1 MTDAGDDPFGA
12 PLAAEARGRSMM
24 DDAAARILDAV
35 ERQAGPWVEGT
46 VRSVIDAWGRL
57 DAAARDGALVQAR
70 AAGAAAA
77 SRVADELRHLFALDP
92 AAQRS
97 TPLAVVR
104 SLSVEATEVLEAAGV
119 PAVERDE
126 FEVRSFPDDR
136 YGIVPRSLGDLDRAD
151 DDLAALL
158 MVWGVGKATVLRARA
173 LRHDMTD
180 G

>member
-1 MTDAGDDPFGA
+1 
-12 PLAAEARGRSMM
+12 LS
-24 DDAAARILDAV
+24 LDA
-35 ERQAGPWVEGT
+35 
-46 VRSVIDAWGRL
+46 
-57 DAAARDGALVQAR
+57 
-70 AAGAAAA
+70 
-77 SRVADELRHLFALDP
+77 

-104 SLSVEATEVLEAAGV
+104 SLRAEATEVLEAAGV

-136 YGIVPRSLGDLDRAD
+136 YGIVPRSLGDLAPAD

-158 MVWGVGKATVLRARA
+158 MVWGVGKANVLRARA

-180 G
+180 D